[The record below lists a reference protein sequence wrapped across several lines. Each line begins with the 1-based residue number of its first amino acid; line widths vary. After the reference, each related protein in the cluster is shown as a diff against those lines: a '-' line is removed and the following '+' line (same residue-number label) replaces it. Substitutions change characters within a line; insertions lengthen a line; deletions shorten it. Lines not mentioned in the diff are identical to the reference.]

1 MVKKVLLAAAVL
13 ATIDVL
19 GPATAVARAP
29 VVFRA
34 RRDRTDL
41 HPLAVAIKQ

>member
-29 VVFRA
+29 VVLRA